1 MGRSSAAAGKGRSYY
16 EVLDSHYHGAFVLPG
31 WASDCTWK
39 PGRAKSKSIS
49 GKGYKPNEVTVK
61 AKIRRNPLP
70 RYTEEARQHQISGI
84 VVLEMVLR
92 ATGEV
97 TDITVIEGLPYGLNE
112 NSINTAKE
120 IKFDPA
126 LKDDQKVSQYLRVVY
141 EFHLY

>member
-1 MGRSSAAAGKGRSYY
+1 MKYLIVITMVLSFCLGGLAIAGGT
-16 EVLDSHYHGAFVLPG
+16 PG
-31 WASDCTWK
+31 GQNQNQSQEK
-39 PGRAKSKSIS
+39 V
-49 GKGYKPNEVTVK
+49 YKPNEVTVR
-61 AKIRRNPLP
+61 AKIRRKSEP
-70 RYTEEARQHQISGI
+70 RYTEEARQHQISGT

-112 NSINTAKE
+112 SCIKTAKAM
-120 IKFDPA
+120 KFDPA